1 MRRPD
6 SNPKNLLPV
15 GLITAIALFMH
26 LLFNQGY
33 DYFRDEFYYIACSKR
48 LAWGYV
54 DHPPLS
60 IVLLALA
67 RGLLGDSLFAIRL
80 LPALSHAMLVLMTG
94 LLARDFGGNR
104 LAQSLAALGSLI
116 APVYLVNTNFF
127 SMNAFESLFW
137 MGSLWLLINALRIG
151 RPFASS
157 EDSSSPQ
164 RVQVISFA
172 LFGLAIGLGA
182 LNKHSQLFFV
192 FGLLVGLL
200 FTYHRRIF
208 LTPGPYLS
216 AMIALA
222 VLLPHLFWQYQNDV
236 PTLEFMRNAQE
247 FKNYDTSPLEFFMGQ
262 FLQMLPPSI
271 LLWMMGL
278 IALLIWKPF
287 QPLRFV
293 GIAYL
298 TLFLLFTLQQAKF
311 YYLAPFY
318 PVLFAAG
325 AVALERFAEKGRRW
339 LPTASMV
346 LLSISGIVFAPVALP
361 ILSPGALI
369 QYIQRLGIQEPPSE
383 KHARAQL
390 PQYFADMFGW
400 RNLTETVARVYQS
413 LPESER
419 KQCALFTTNYGRA
432 GALEFFGPAFG
443 LPQPI
448 CGHNNYWLWGYGNTI
463 GDVVIVVGV
472 SEDQLRDTFE
482 EVSLAATVTNEFSMP
497 YENNLSVFVCKRLK
511 QPIQIWWQKV
521 KNYI

>member
-15 GLITAIALFMH
+15 GLIAAIALFMH

-94 LLARDFGGNR
+94 LLARDFGGNC

-172 LFGLAIGLGA
+172 LFGLAIGFGA

-192 FGLLVGLL
+192 FGLLVWGC
-200 FTYHRRIF
+200 
-208 LTPGPYLS
+208 S
-216 AMIALA
+216 
-222 VLLPHLFWQYQNDV
+222 
-236 PTLEFMRNAQE
+236 
-247 FKNYDTSPLEFFMGQ
+247 S
-262 FLQMLPPSI
+262 
-271 LLWMMGL
+271 L
-278 IALLIWKPF
+278 I
-287 QPLRFV
+287 
-293 GIAYL
+293 
-298 TLFLLFTLQQAKF
+298 
-311 YYLAPFY
+311 
-318 PVLFAAG
+318 
-325 AVALERFAEKGRRW
+325 
-339 LPTASMV
+339 
-346 LLSISGIVFAPVALP
+346 IV
-361 ILSPGALI
+361 
-369 QYIQRLGIQEPPSE
+369 
-383 KHARAQL
+383 
-390 PQYFADMFGW
+390 
-400 RNLTETVARVYQS
+400 
-413 LPESER
+413 ES
-419 KQCALFTTNYGRA
+419 
-432 GALEFFGPAFG
+432 
-443 LPQPI
+443 
-448 CGHNNYWLWGYGNTI
+448 
-463 GDVVIVVGV
+463 
-472 SEDQLRDTFE
+472 S
-482 EVSLAATVTNEFSMP
+482 
-497 YENNLSVFVCKRLK
+497 
-511 QPIQIWWQKV
+511 
-521 KNYI
+521 